1 MASEILNVF
10 KLRIMPGK
18 LKNYDSIKSIEKRTK
33 YSNLMVLK
41 TLSDLGPKMWD
52 LVPNEIKQ
60 LASVKSIKLKTKK

>member
-10 KLRIMPGK
+10 KLRIMPCK

-33 YSNLMVLK
+33 NSNLMVLK